1 MTNAQLDAFL
11 ETLAKLVENKATT
24 VEEAAELIR
33 QAKTQP
39 DDKKKRVAALAKV
52 PLKKNTKRRAGS
64 LTPAT
69 LILS

>member
-1 MTNAQLDAFL
+1 MDMTNAQLDAFL

-39 DDKKKRVAALAKV
+39 DDKYKQVAGPDQENRYPNTQKGEPGAL
-52 PLKKNTKRRAGS
+52 PR
-64 LTPAT
+64 PP
-69 LILS
+69 

>member
-11 ETLAKLVENKATT
+11 ETLAKLVETKATTKLVENKATT

-39 DDKKKRVAALAKV
+39 DDK
-52 PLKKNTKRRAGS
+52 
-64 LTPAT
+64 
-69 LILS
+69 